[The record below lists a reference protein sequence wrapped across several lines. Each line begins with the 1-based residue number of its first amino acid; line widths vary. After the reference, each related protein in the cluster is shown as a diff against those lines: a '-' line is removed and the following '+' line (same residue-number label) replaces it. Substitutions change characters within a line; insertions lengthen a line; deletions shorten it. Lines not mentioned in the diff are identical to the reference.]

1 MYRQKGILIPL
12 LAISVVFLLGYRGF
26 GWEDNIKPARTTEV
40 IQSGGNKE
48 ILDILAFLTIP
59 DALSREAWT
68 TFQNYLEFAKAH
80 DLSGLRSISYQISP
94 TCNDPAKEA
103 ECFALMDN
111 VYNIASYFKLSDF
124 RHIQA
129 DERQIIMYT
138 DGPVVVMLFFTRDLG
153 GALKVLSMRICLED
167 ETSIEKC
174 VETDPD
180 KRDLNGNGWWD
191 NVESLFYSTRI

>member
-1 MYRQKGILIPL
+1 MGKQIGVLIPL

-26 GWEDNIKPARTTEV
+26 GWDSSIKNR
-40 IQSGGNKE
+40 E
-48 ILDILAFLTIP
+48 ILGMVSFFTIP

-68 TFQNYLEFAKAH
+68 TFENYLEFAKAH
-80 DLSGLRSISYQISP
+80 NLEGMRSVSYQISP
-94 TCNDPAKEA
+94 TCNDPTKQA

-138 DGPVVVMLFFTRDLG
+138 DGPGVATLYFTRDE
-153 GALKVLSMRICLED
+153 AHVLKVLGLRFCFED
-167 ETSIEKC
+167 ETSSDKCIEADQ
-174 VETDPD
+174 V

-191 NVESLFYSTRI
+191 NVESLFYPDVTQ